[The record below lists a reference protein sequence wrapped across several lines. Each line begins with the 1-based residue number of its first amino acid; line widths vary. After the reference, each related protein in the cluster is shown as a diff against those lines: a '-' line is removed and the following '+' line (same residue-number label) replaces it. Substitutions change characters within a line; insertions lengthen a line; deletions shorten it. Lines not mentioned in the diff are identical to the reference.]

1 MNMLDEDLGGW
12 NPPWIS
18 SNKRTHHTDV
28 SRCCFFCFFVRG
40 AIFLHKFLATQHKNT
55 WIFVIGNDGSVVSKF
70 TGKSN
75 KIKDTIT
82 FNKHLS
88 HPSPHQKNQPE
99 RTQQKYPAMF
109 QKHKTNVESYDN
121 SPMIFLSDPFWL
133 PMEVP
138 WVEMVRRPYMLRLC
152 MDIPRSSRP
161 LLTKK
166 KKAMHD
172 EIHKKLRA
180 NLFFCFL
187 FGGGW

>member
-1 MNMLDEDLGGW
+1 M
-12 NPPWIS
+12 
-18 SNKRTHHTDV
+18 
-28 SRCCFFCFFVRG
+28 
-40 AIFLHKFLATQHKNT
+40 
-55 WIFVIGNDGSVVSKF
+55 IGNDGSVVSKF

-166 KKAMHD
+166 KKQCMMKSTKNS
-172 EIHKKLRA
+172 EPTCS
-180 NLFFCFL
+180 FVFCLGGVGNGGVLVLLGFL
-187 FGGGW
+187 FLYRFNTLSPNSP